1 MVLKDAAGAVLTVDQ
16 GEAAFNAAMAA
27 PEPGQAPPPEMPAPA
42 KVDPE
47 APFGRTQ
54 DGKPKKG
61 PGGRPPKHDKPRVQT
76 AAAGPSGEVRDYT
89 AELTEITQGV
99 YLLMAIAPPTQAQ
112 AALWKGHAP
121 TLVHAWNIAARQNET
136 VRGGVE
142 WLTGSGATWIMAV
155 GMATAPLVLQ
165 SIALW
170 RDPKGEMALQLQA
183 ATVADLQAMA
193 SAQEQAMRAAA
204 AA

>member
-1 MVLKDAAGAVLTVDQ
+1 MVLKDGTGAVLTVDQ

-27 PEPGQAPPPEMPAPA
+27 PEPGQTPQAEMPAPE

-89 AELTEITQGV
+89 GELTEIAQGV
-99 YLLMAIAPPTQAQ
+99 YLLMAITPPTQAQ
-112 AALWKGHAP
+112 AALWKAHGP
-121 TLVHAWNIAARQNET
+121 NLVHAWNIAAKQNET

-165 SIALW
+165 SVALW
-170 RDPKGEMALQLQA
+170 REPNGETAQKLRA
-183 ATVADLQAMA
+183 STVSDLQAM
-193 SAQEQAMRAAA
+193 EQAMHAAA
-204 AA
+204 A